1 VSSASRRQPAIEA
14 MGGKVLAASY
24 PFGEYDAH
32 VVFEAPDDTAAA
44 ASRWRL
50 PPEPRTSAPTGRT
63 VQP

>member
-1 VSSASRRQPAIEA
+1 MR
-14 MGGKVLAASY
+14 GKVLAAGY
-24 PFGEYDAH
+24 PFGEYDAL
-32 VVFEAPDDTAAA
+32 VVFEAPDDTAAV